1 MLFRPLLESYCALFS
16 EQKLGGAEGVEYIR
30 FQLKGCYNLVKM
42 EEQDGKEISYFHGIG
57 TYLRHP

>member
-30 FQLKGCYNLVKM
+30 FQLKRCYNLVKM
-42 EEQDGKEISYFHGIG
+42 KNKVGKKLVTAME
-57 TYLRHP
+57 